1 LVDQHERDLIQ
12 TALDRSMLVEAAA
25 GTGKTTELVKR
36 IVNVLGEGKARVEQ
50 IVAVTFTD
58 KAAGEMKLRLR
69 SELEEARKAGLVAGT
84 FRSAALEEEA
94 GRASP
99 NGGEERVRQNLGDA
113 LARLE
118 EAHVSTI
125 HGFCAELLRE
135 RPVEARVDP
144 QFEAIGDAQAERV
157 YGEAF
162 TLWLQAKLEDPP
174 EGVGRSL
181 RRKSQEGPV
190 ERLRSAG
197 WVLADWRDFRRL
209 WRRPPLAREAAI
221 DALVQRLQAFDALTS
236 HPSNSRDYF
245 YLDTRKARRIAY
257 EIRVIEKVRARDYDG
272 LEASLV
278 DLATDRDFQRAKGYG
293 KEYGEGVTRAEV
305 LDAHQELVQA
315 LRGFAT
321 DADADLAALL
331 QAELIDTV
339 LRYEELKFRSGRL
352 DFLDLLLLA
361 RNLIRDC
368 DGVRAEFQ
376 RRFTH
381 IFIDEFQDTDPLQ
394 AEILL
399 LLASDDPAVRDWRQ
413 VTPVP
418 GKLFIVGDPK
428 QSIYRFRRAD
438 VGIYQE
444 VKKQLSKRGAL
455 LVNLTTS
462 FRAVPSIQ
470 NMVNAAF
477 APVMTGDTT
486 TLQAHYVPLSP
497 YRQEV
502 ADQPTVVALP
512 VPEPYGK
519 RALAASAIE
528 ESLPDAVGA
537 FVAWLL
543 NDSQWMVTE
552 RDPASPD
559 ERRPISARHICLLFR
574 RFDSW
579 GTDVTRPYV
588 EALEA
593 RDISHL
599 MVGGKSF
606 HVREE
611 VQTMRAALCAI
622 EWPDDELSVFAALK
636 GSLFAIG
643 DAELLEYRHRYRRLH
658 PYRIS
663 HPRPDDISGE
673 PVPEH
678 LQPIVESLQLLQSL
692 HRDRNYRPVAETIVR
707 LLEATRA
714 HAAFALRPWGEQV
727 LANVLH
733 VAEMARAYEESGGI
747 SFRGFVERLREEAE
761 SGEAPEAPILEEGS
775 DGVRI
780 MTVHKAK
787 GLEFPVVIL
796 ADVTAK
802 LTRSHASRYI
812 APEQELC
819 AVQIAGWSPVDLLE
833 HDKEE
838 LARDKAEGVRIAY
851 VAATRARDLLVIPA
865 VGDDPFE
872 LGWEAVNAWWVS
884 PLNPAIYPDRTQRRH
899 PAKATNCPVF
909 GQESVLSRPS
919 GDWAV
924 TGNVCP
930 GLHNFES
937 GPAPTESGVPGPESR
952 VSGTARLDSYGVVWW
967 DPSKLK
973 LGAEMQFGIRQ
984 KELLQEVDREVVE
997 ADRKVYA
1004 DWRASR
1010 DEAVARGS
1018 QPSLVVK
1025 TATEWAAGTAV
1036 SPPRPAG
1043 VSPTQGFPVTTIDV
1057 DRDLERPAGPRYGAL
1072 VHAVLATIPLDAS
1085 SNQIHEVA
1093 TLQGRI
1099 LGATAQEVGSA
1110 AKVVVAVLDHP
1121 LMARAREAAKHGRCR
1136 RESPVTLSVEG
1147 TLVEG
1152 VVDVAFLEEDRWT
1165 VLDFKTDRELEKR
1178 LEDYRRQVGIYAD
1191 AIASATGQKA
1201 EAILMRV

>member
-1 LVDQHERDLIQ
+1 LKPLVDQRERELIHA
-12 TALDRSMLVEAAA
+12 ALERTMLVEAAA

-36 IVNVLGEGKARVEQ
+36 IVNVLAEGKARVEQ

-69 SELEEARKAGLVAGT
+69 SELEEARKASGDGG
-84 FRSAALEEEA
+84 SA
-94 GRASP
+94 R
-99 NGGEERVRQNLGDA
+99 RNLGDA

-118 EAHVSTI
+118 EAHISTI

-144 QFEAIGDAQAERV
+144 QFEAMADAEAERI

-162 TLWLQAKLEDPP
+162 TVWLQAKLEDPP
-174 EGVGRSL
+174 EGVRRSL
-181 RRKSQEGPV
+181 RRKSEEGPV
-190 ERLRSAG
+190 QRLRSAG
-197 WVLADWRDFRRL
+197 WVLANWRDFGRP
-209 WRRPPLAREAAI
+209 WRRPPFAREAAI
-221 DALVQRLQAFDALTS
+221 DALVERLHAFNALTA
-236 HPSNSRDYF
+236 HPSNPRDYF
-245 YLDTRKARRIAY
+245 YLDTRKARRISY
-257 EIRVIEKVRARDYDG
+257 EVRVIERVRERDYDG
-272 LEASLV
+272 LEAALV
-278 DLATDRDFQRAKGYG
+278 GLAADRDFQQAKGYG
-293 KEYGEGVTRAEV
+293 QEYGEGVTRAEV
-305 LDAHQELVQA
+305 LAAHQELVEA
-315 LRGFAT
+315 LRSFAAA
-321 DADADLAALL
+321 ADADLAALL
-331 QAELIDTV
+331 QVELLGTT
-339 LRYEELKFRSGRL
+339 LRYEELKSRSGRL

-361 RNLIRDC
+361 RNLVRDC

-394 AEILL
+394 AEVLL
-399 LLASDDPAVRDWRQ
+399 LLASDDPGVRDWRQ

-444 VKKQLSKRGAL
+444 VKKQLSERGAL
-455 LVNLTTS
+455 VVNMTTS

-477 APVMTGDTT
+477 GPAMTGDPA
-486 TLQAHYVPLSP
+486 TLQADYVPLSP
-497 YRQEV
+497 YRQELGS
-502 ADQPTVVALP
+502 QPTVVVLP

-519 RALAASAIE
+519 RGLTATAIK
-528 ESLPDAVGA
+528 ESLPHAVGA

-543 NDSQWMVTE
+543 NDSQWTVTE
-552 RDPASPD
+552 RGPAGRDDPAARAPL
-559 ERRPISARHICLLFR
+559 SARHICLLFR

-593 RDISHL
+593 RDIPHL
-599 MVGGKSF
+599 LVGGKSF
-606 HVREE
+606 YVREE

-622 EWPDDELSVFAALK
+622 EWPDDELSFFAALK

-643 DAELLEYRHRYRRLH
+643 DAELLEYRHRYHRLH
-658 PYRIS
+658 PFRIPHS
-663 HPRPDDISGE
+663 PDGPVPTGPHPDGVSGSREVSGE

-678 LQPIVESLQLLQSL
+678 LQPIVEALELLQSL
-692 HRDRNYRPVAETIVR
+692 HRNRNYRPVAETIVR

-761 SGEAPEAPILEEGS
+761 RGEAPEAPILEEGS

-780 MTVHKAK
+780 MTVHRAK

-802 LTRSHASRYI
+802 LTHAHASRYI
-812 APEQELC
+812 APDPASGGLC

-833 HDKEE
+833 HDNEE

-851 VAATRARDLLVIPA
+851 VAATRARDLVVIPA

-872 LGWEAVNAWWVS
+872 LGWESVNAWWVS
-884 PLNPAIYPDRTQRRH
+884 PFNPAIYPHPMRRRR
-899 PAKATNCPVF
+899 PAEAKDCPKF
-909 GQESVLSRPS
+909 GEDSVLSRPS
-919 GDWAV
+919 GDASV
-924 TGNVCP
+924 SSNVCP
-930 GLHNFES
+930 GLHMFES
-937 GPAPTESGVPGPESR
+937 RPVGSRNEPEP
-952 VSGTARLDSYGVVWW
+952 YGVVWW
-967 DPSKLK
+967 DPGDRGKLK

-984 KELLQEVDREVVE
+984 KDLLQDSDREVVE

-1025 TATEWAAGTAV
+1025 TATEWAAAAGEDEAGLPSRDPVGTER
-1036 SPPRPAG
+1036 PRSQVAI
-1043 VSPTQGFPVTTIDV
+1043 VEVE
-1057 DRDLERPAGPRYGAL
+1057 RDLERPAGPRYGAL
-1072 VHAVLATIPLDAS
+1072 VHAVLATVPLDAGG
-1085 SNQIHEVA
+1085 NQIHEVA
-1093 TLQGRI
+1093 KLQGRI
-1099 LGATAQEVGSA
+1099 LGATAQEVESA
-1110 AKVVVAVLDHP
+1110 DKVVAAVLGHP
-1121 LMARAREAAKHGRCR
+1121 LMSRARDAAKYGRCR

-1152 VVDVAFLEEDRWT
+1152 VVDVAFLEGDTWT

-1178 LEDYRRQVGIYAD
+1178 QEDYRRQVGIYAR
-1191 AIASATGQKA
+1191 AIALATGQKA
-1201 EAILMRV
+1201 EAVLMRV